1 MDNKREILNNIFGE
15 EFSKKITDKMLETFS
30 FEQVSEF
37 ANDSMNNHV
46 NPLIEELLIKGEE
59 TLLPMAISRPSL
71 LIRGKLFDK
80 EIDFIL
86 DTGAQNCVIDYK
98 LVKSLGFEE
107 YIDKRQKTLVVG
119 IGQNLSHGIIPYAEL
134 EIEGSLYPIMFTVID
149 MPQGASTHPL
159 IGLNFMMFYNTK
171 LDFEKRKL
179 HIMGSEKN
187 LIIKEGS

>member
-15 EFSKKITDKMLETFS
+15 EFSKKINDKMLETFS
-30 FEQVSEF
+30 FEEVSEF
-37 ANDSMNNHV
+37 ANDSMNNHI
-46 NPLIEELLIKGEE
+46 NPLIEQLLIKGEE

-71 LIRGKLFDK
+71 LIKGKLFDK

-119 IGQNLSHGIIPYAEL
+119 IGQSLSHGVIPYAEL
-134 EIEGSLYPIMFTVID
+134 EIEGSLYPIMFTVLD
-149 MPQGASTHPL
+149 MPQGSLTHPL

-179 HIMGSEKN
+179 HIMGEEKN
-187 LIIKEGS
+187 LIIKEGF

>member
-37 ANDSMNNHV
+37 ANDSMNNHI

>member
-1 MDNKREILNNIFGE
+1 
-15 EFSKKITDKMLETFS
+15 
-30 FEQVSEF
+30 
-37 ANDSMNNHV
+37 
-46 NPLIEELLIKGEE
+46 
-59 TLLPMAISRPSL
+59 MAISRPSL
-71 LIRGKLFDK
+71 LIKGKLFDR

-149 MPQGASTHPL
+149 MPHGASTHPL
-159 IGLNFMMFYNTK
+159 IGLNFMMFYWV
-171 LDFEKRKL
+171 
-179 HIMGSEKN
+179 
-187 LIIKEGS
+187 IIIRLLSIPSITERSCYSVFLLYF

>member
-37 ANDSMNNHV
+37 ASDSMNNHI
-46 NPLIEELLIKGEE
+46 NPLIEDLLIKGEE
-59 TLLPMAISRPSL
+59 TILPMAISRPSL
-71 LIRGKLFDK
+71 LIKAKLFDK
-80 EIDFIL
+80 EIDFVL

-119 IGQNLSHGIIPYAEL
+119 IGQNLSHGVIPYAEL
-134 EIEGSLYPIMFTVID
+134 EIEGSIYPIMFTVID
-149 MPQGASTHPL
+149 MPQGASAHPL

-187 LIIKEGS
+187 LIIKEGF